1 MIRARRKEMVIV
13 AGLALVLA
21 VPVMLALN
29 DNRFMQHVLFMIF
42 LFAALAGGWN
52 ILGGYGGQ
60 LSLGHASFFGIGA
73 YTSTLLLINYGVSPW
88 FGMLIAIGIATV
100 SSFVIGIPTFRLKGP
115 FFALAT
121 IAVGEVLRI
130 CALEW
135 RSITHGANGLV
146 VNSPFGAKYM
156 MFHSKLAYVGLAF
169 VLMLMVICIARRLEN
184 SKLGY
189 CLLAVREN
197 ESAAEALGVN
207 ITKTKMVALVI
218 SGCITAVCGVVYAQY
233 VWYIEP
239 GSVFSNAFSV
249 QITLTAIIGGLTTVW
264 GPIIGAVF
272 LIPLG
277 EILRVYLGG
286 GGHGIYL
293 MIYGVLLIAVVRMLP
308 KGIMS
313 ILDRLPKGILSI
325 LNRSNDNTDARG
337 GS

>member
-1 MIRARRKEMVIV
+1 
-13 AGLALVLA
+13 
-21 VPVMLALN
+21 
-29 DNRFMQHVLFMIF
+29 
-42 LFAALAGGWN
+42 
-52 ILGGYGGQ
+52 
-60 LSLGHASFFGIGA
+60 
-73 YTSTLLLINYGVSPW
+73 
-88 FGMLIAIGIATV
+88 
-100 SSFVIGIPTFRLKGP
+100 
-115 FFALAT
+115 
-121 IAVGEVLRI
+121 
-130 CALEW
+130 
-135 RSITHGANGLV
+135 
-146 VNSPFGAKYM
+146 
-156 MFHSKLAYVGLAF
+156 
-169 VLMLMVICIARRLEN
+169 MVICIVRRLEH
-184 SKLGY
+184 SKMGY

-264 GPIIGAVF
+264 GPIVGAVF

-293 MIYGVLLIAVVRMLP
+293 MIYGVLLIAVVRL
-308 KGIMS
+308 
-313 ILDRLPKGILSI
+313 LPKGILSV
-325 LNRSNDNTDARG
+325 LDRSNDNTGARG